1 MEAEG
6 KQWAWRGRLRRDP
19 RRHEVTPENAEGIG
33 CSPGESQISSSTREL
48 VLEHQGE
55 KELFISGTGA
65 LRRELLLL
73 PSASIHELRSLRLL
87 VPPDLYA
94 P

>member
-1 MEAEG
+1 MGME
-6 KQWAWRGRLRRDP
+6 KQTEKGPQKTRSDP
-19 RRHEVTPENAEGIG
+19 RKCRGHWMFPWRVTNIL
-33 CSPGESQISSSTREL
+33 Q
-48 VLEHQGE
+48 HQGAGSGASGE

-73 PSASIHELRSLRLL
+73 PSASIHELKSLRLL

-94 P
+94 L